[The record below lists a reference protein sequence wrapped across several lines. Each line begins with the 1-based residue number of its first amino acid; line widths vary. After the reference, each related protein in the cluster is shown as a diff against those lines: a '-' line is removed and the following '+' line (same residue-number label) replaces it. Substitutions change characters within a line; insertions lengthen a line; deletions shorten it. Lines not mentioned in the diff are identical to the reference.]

1 LGSAVM
7 TSSSLNRSSQPTA
20 LETRVPPRVE
30 RLSQLRAMMG
40 EPDRSVAQITVGIR
54 RNTAR
59 HYERFVMP
67 LIRTHWPAVLGL
79 PFGIKL
85 RLAACNLYAAAPY
98 TVLFCAPNRPWA
110 IKLVTDVANRL
121 PLPFPV
127 LGYGSR
133 AAMGVLGRVDL
144 ACEHRR
150 IILVAAFIATI
161 DHALDHCMTD
171 PPTERGRK
179 LKGLLDGTYDP
190 DTPELK
196 LTRAL
201 QLAMSHRLAAWERVP
216 FERAMTKLSTWIDS
230 EVAGLTGV
238 ADPTGRGHRVAGVE
252 GTIDGLLFPVHR
264 YAGEDARRWMY
275 DVSMFVQMV
284 DDYLD
289 VEKDIDEGRSTPV
302 RLGEW
307 TFDGIASLWQK
318 TLRGIEALTR
328 AGGLTEPH
336 YVRFIREA
344 YVLMMC
350 EMLEGMGSG
359 IAD

>member
-1 LGSAVM
+1 M
-7 TSSSLNRSSQPTA
+7 PSSNLDRPSQPTTS
-20 LETRVPPRVE
+20 ETRVPPRAE
-30 RLSQLRAMMG
+30 RLARLRAMMG
-40 EPDRSVAQITVGIR
+40 EPNRSAVQMTVGIR

-67 LIRTHWPAVLGL
+67 LIRTHWPEVLSL
-79 PFGIKL
+79 PFGTKL
-85 RLAACNLYAAAPY
+85 RLAACDLYASAPY

-110 IKLVTDVANRL
+110 IRLVTDVANRL

-133 AAMGVLGRVDL
+133 AAMEVLGRVAL
-144 ACEHRR
+144 ASEHRR

-171 PPTERGRK
+171 PPVERGRK
-179 LKGLLDGTYDP
+179 LKGLLDGTYNP
-190 DTPELK
+190 ETPELK
-196 LTRAL
+196 LARAL
-201 QLAMSHRLAAWERVP
+201 QLAMSHRLAGWERAP
-216 FERAMTKLSTWIDS
+216 FERAMTKLKAWIDA
-230 EVAGLTGV
+230 EVAGMTGV
-238 ADPTGRGHRVAGVE
+238 VDPTGLGHRVAGVE

-275 DVSMFVQMV
+275 DVSMFIQMM

-289 VEKDIDEGRSTPV
+289 LEKDIIEGRNTPV
-302 RLGEW
+302 RSGEW
-307 TFDGIASLWQK
+307 TIDGIVSGWQK
-318 TLRGIEALTR
+318 TVTGIEALTR
-328 AGGLTEPH
+328 AGGLGAPH
-336 YVRFIREA
+336 YVRFVRDA

-350 EMLEGMGSG
+350 EVLEGMASG